1 MLEAQNWAIAVQR
14 YKGHPIPALLLA
26 HQLMAIK
33 QCLQG
38 GKAAR
43 PDAIKGLDLGI
54 DSLFPYTDF
63 YKVSPKF
70 YMRRLEGTI
79 NPKLEEKHREL
90 GVRI

>member
-63 YKVSPKF
+63 T
-70 YMRRLEGTI
+70 R
-79 NPKLEEKHREL
+79 
-90 GVRI
+90 

>member
-1 MLEAQNWAIAVQR
+1 MLEAENWKIALKR
-14 YKGHPIPALLLA
+14 YEGHPIPALLLA

-38 GKAAR
+38 GKAAI
-43 PDAIKGLDLGI
+43 PDAIKGLDLAI
-54 DSLFPYTDF
+54 ESLFPYTDF
-63 YKVSPKF
+63 YRVSHKF

-79 NPKLEEKHREL
+79 HPKLEDKLREF